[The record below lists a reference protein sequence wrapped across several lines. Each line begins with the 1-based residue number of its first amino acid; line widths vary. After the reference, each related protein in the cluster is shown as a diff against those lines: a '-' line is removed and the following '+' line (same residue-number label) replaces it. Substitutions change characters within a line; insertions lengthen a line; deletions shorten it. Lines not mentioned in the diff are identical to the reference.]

1 MLFEISDITLHVA
14 KKNTASGSVKIDA
27 TPSPRLLSSMQSLS
41 YTIGEL
47 KQGQVIPF
55 MTHGAWSLHQL
66 LEFLLLQIGPSKVMF
81 TTWTITED
89 PIRAILS
96 MIDRNLITELN
107 AIFDYRIE
115 KRKPEAFQL
124 ANNIVTRIGLTKCHA
139 KVMVLQNDTWN
150 VTVIGS
156 SNFSKN
162 PRIESGVIFTD
173 RETADFTSKWII
185 DELKNKEEK
194 C

>member
-1 MLFEISDITLHVA
+1 MLFSPSDIA
-14 KKNTASGSVKIDA
+14 INPVKEVSPSSAVKLDL
-27 TPSPRLLSSMQSLS
+27 TPSPRLLPAMKSLES
-41 YTIGEL
+41 TIGEL
-47 KQGQVIPF
+47 RQGEVIPF

-66 LEFLLLQIGPSKVMF
+66 LEFLLLQIGPSNVMF

-89 PIRAILS
+89 PIRAILGL
-96 MIDRNLITELN
+96 IDRGLITELS

-124 ANNIVTRIGLTKCHA
+124 ASNIVTRIVLTKCHA
-139 KVMVLQNDTWN
+139 KVMVLQNDNWN
-150 VTVIGS
+150 VSVIGS

-162 PRIESGVIFTD
+162 PRIEAGVLFTD
-173 RETADFTSKWII
+173 KATADFTAGWILDEIKSK
-185 DELKNKEEK
+185 EVP